1 MSDMIVD
8 ALVECFKKGSKLLIA
23 GNGGS
28 AADSQHIAAEFLDRY
43 KIDRLPLPAIAL
55 AADTPTMSAI
65 ANDFGYEQVF
75 SRPFFALAKPG
86 DILLVLSTSGRSTNI
101 KYVLWEA
108 RNRNVAKIGFTGM
121 NAPPEFQVECD
132 YWRGFEGDT
141 AAIQE
146 GYMKYMHSVV
156 GEVEC
161 LI

>member
-65 ANDFGYEQVF
+65 ANHFGYEQVF
-75 SRPFFALAKPG
+75 SRPFFALAPPG
-86 DILLVLSTSGRSTNI
+86 DLLLVLSTSGRSTNI

-108 RNRNVAKIGFTGM
+108 RNRNVATIGFSGLT
-121 NAPPEFQVECD
+121 APPEFQVECD

-146 GYMKYMHSVV
+146 GDRKDMQSGG